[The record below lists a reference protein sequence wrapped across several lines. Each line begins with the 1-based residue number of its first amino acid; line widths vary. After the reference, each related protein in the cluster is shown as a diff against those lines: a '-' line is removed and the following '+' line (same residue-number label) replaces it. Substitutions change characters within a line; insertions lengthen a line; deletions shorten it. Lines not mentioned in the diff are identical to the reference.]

1 MTTTWGKENFNF
13 GKYEGHFKD
22 GLRDGDG
29 TFTWKN
35 GDVYNGEWK
44 CGLQDGLGALIE
56 ANGVASNGYWE
67 DGVLRQGF
75 EGSTWINIGR
85 YERRFKD
92 GSLAYGHGRSFD
104 GVIRNERDG
113 AAQKERDGAAQKECD
128 GAALNERDDFGQAFA
143 KGFVKGGAS
152 TFGSEVM
159 DGLLGLLEA
168 L

>member
-1 MTTTWGKENFNF
+1 MTTTSGKENFNF

-35 GDVYNGEWK
+35 GNVYNGEWK

-113 AAQKERDGAAQKECD
+113 AAQEERDGVLPRKNVMVLP
-128 GAALNERDDFGQAFA
+128 GMNGMILVRHSLRALLRAVRQPSDL
-143 KGFVKGGAS
+143 KSWTAS
-152 TFGSEVM
+152 
-159 DGLLGLLEA
+159 
-168 L
+168 